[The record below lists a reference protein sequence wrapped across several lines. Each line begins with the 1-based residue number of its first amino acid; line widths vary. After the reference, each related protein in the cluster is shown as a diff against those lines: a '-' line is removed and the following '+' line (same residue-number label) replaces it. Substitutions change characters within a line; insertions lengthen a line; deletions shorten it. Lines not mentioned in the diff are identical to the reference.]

1 MIRRLIIILIF
12 ILVTSQES
20 GVRSC
25 FAQGPVYI
33 RVAIIQD
40 AASLSLKTSG
50 LFEITDANGK
60 KVLYRGKNL
69 KTTVTAYKGGI
80 LLAGESFNAAKIV
93 LVINEPDVAI
103 INGGRFRGNIQFIKK
118 DNLHLL
124 VVNQINLEDYVK
136 GILYHE
142 SSHYWPMEALKSQ
155 AIVSRT
161 YAVYQAQ
168 ENKTKD
174 FDVTSDVYSQVY
186 GGSASERYRTNKAV
200 QETAGLIV
208 TYQDKPIPAYFHAT
222 CGGHT
227 EDASLLWKTDLA
239 PLKGVPCDFCKESPH
254 YNWHYVIFIGE
265 LREELKNAGY
275 NLGMIKE
282 IQILGHDNSGRV
294 TELNIVT
301 ERNELKI
308 PAKDLRNIVGPN
320 LIRST
325 RFNVSIEGQDAVFEG
340 TGWGHGV
347 GLCQWGAYFMA
358 KQGWDAKRILQY
370 YYPGTDVKALGF

>member
-1 MIRRLIIILIF
+1 MVSPMKSRLIF
-12 ILVTSQES
+12 ILALVFGLTIDAIAKETS
-20 GVRSC
+20 
-25 FAQGPVYI
+25 YI

-50 LFEITDANGK
+50 LFEITDASARNI
-60 KVLYRGKNL
+60 LYRGKNL

-80 LLAGESFNAAKIV
+80 LLAGKTFNLAKIV
-93 LVINEPDVAI
+93 LSINEPDVAI
-103 INGGRFRGNIQFIKK
+103 INGRKFRGNIRFIKK

-124 VVNQINLEDYVK
+124 VVNQINLEDYIK

-142 SSHYWPMEALKSQ
+142 SSHYWPIEALKAQ
-155 AIVSRT
+155 AIASRT
-161 YAVYQAQ
+161 YAVYQMQ
-168 ENKTKD
+168 ENRAKD

-186 GGSASERYRTNKAV
+186 GGSTSERYRTNKAV
-200 QETAGLIV
+200 EETLALII

-222 CGGHT
+222 CAGHT
-227 EDASLLWKTDLA
+227 EDASVLWKTDLA
-239 PLKGVPCDFCKESPH
+239 PLKGVACDFCKESPH

-282 IQILGHDNSGRV
+282 IQILGRNNSGRS
-294 TELNIVT
+294 TELNLVT
-301 ERNELKI
+301 DRNELKI
-308 PAKDLRNIVGPN
+308 PAKDLRNIVGPD

-325 RFNVSIEGQDAVFEG
+325 KFNVTIEGQDAIFEG

-358 KQGWDAKRILQY
+358 KQGWDAKKILQY
-370 YYPGTDVKALGF
+370 YYPGTDVKTLGF